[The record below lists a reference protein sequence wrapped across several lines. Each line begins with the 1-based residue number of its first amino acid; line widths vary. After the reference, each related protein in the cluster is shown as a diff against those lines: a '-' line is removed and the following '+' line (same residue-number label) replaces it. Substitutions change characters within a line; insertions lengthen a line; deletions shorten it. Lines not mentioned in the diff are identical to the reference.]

1 MRRKIVA
8 TQPYKFKK
16 NNDLMV
22 AQSENRG
29 KTRIQREKTEIILNA
44 ALDLFSRYG
53 FRGTSINKISEQA
66 GMSTPSL
73 LYYFK
78 TKEDIHRELLS
89 RTLLLWIGPLNMMRD
104 HGDPVQEICGYVQR
118 KLELSQKFPRESRL
132 FANEVLMGVP
142 RGHRQVFEPLK
153 SVFDSK
159 IALVEKW
166 INEGKIAPVDPYHL
180 FYSIW
185 ATTQHYAD
193 FEVQIDELSP
203 KKKTNLFGDA
213 EAYLT
218 NMYQRMLTPI
228 VSEDT

>member
-1 MRRKIVA
+1 MA
-8 TQPYKFKK
+8 
-16 NNDLMV
+16 L
-22 AQSENRG
+22 QSENRG

-53 FRGTSINKISEQA
+53 FRGTSINKISENA

-104 HGDPVQEICGYVQR
+104 NGDPVEEICDYVRR
-118 KLELSQKFPRESRL
+118 KLDLSQNFPRESRL

-142 RGHRQVFEPLK
+142 RGHRQVFDPLK

-159 IALVEKW
+159 LALVERW
-166 INEGKIAPVDPYHL
+166 INEGKIATIDPYHL

-203 KKKTNLFGDA
+203 KKKTTLFTEA

-218 NMYQRMLTPI
+218 NMYRRMLTP
-228 VSEDT
+228 D

>member
-1 MRRKIVA
+1 MPPSSDK
-8 TQPYKFKK
+8 
-16 NNDLMV
+16 
-22 AQSENRG
+22 RG

-44 ALDLFSRYG
+44 ALDIFARDG
-53 FRGTSINKISEQA
+53 FRGASINKISEHA

-73 LYYFK
+73 LYYFGS
-78 TKEDIHRELLS
+78 KEKIHKELMS

-104 HGDPVQEICGYVQR
+104 NDDPIAEICDYVRR
-118 KLELSQKFPRESRL
+118 KLEISQNFPRESRL

-142 RGHRQVFEPLK
+142 RAQKQVFDPLR

-159 IALVEKW
+159 IALVEQW
-166 INEGKIAPVDPYHL
+166 INDGRIAPVDPYHM

-193 FEVQIDELSP
+193 FKIQIEELSP
-203 KKKTNLFGDA
+203 HKAKNLFPEA

-218 NMYQRMLTPI
+218 QMYRRMLTP
-228 VSEDT
+228 SG